1 MTYKR
6 EVYDLYDEMLDDVH
20 EDICLFGVSY
30 LASDLLKQI
39 DPIRYEVGLEDYLHT
54 LHEDYLWCW
63 ECEEV
68 LSGFACETCCGEDKE
83 E

>member
-6 EVYDLYDEMLDDVH
+6 EVYDLYDEMLDDAYSDVNA
-20 EDICLFGVSY
+20 FGFT
-30 LASDLLKQI
+30 ASQILKHL
-39 DPIRYEVGLEDYLHT
+39 DPIAYKVGLEDYLHS